1 MPGSGWALAV
11 GSAPSTALSRWTFQQ
26 ITQEY
31 MQANVQRHDPVVAL
45 TDDIMMFAGQ
55 KGLYGFS
62 NGFLLNRD
70 LH

>member
-1 MPGSGWALAV
+1 
-11 GSAPSTALSRWTFQQ
+11 
-26 ITQEY
+26 